1 MPGTVKSEL
10 LTYADRSHKCDS
22 QEKVCWMLYL
32 PLDKSHFIT
41 EITESASVYGQKV
54 VKVAERLLQ
63 SGFKL
68 HIDDFG
74 SGYSSMESLS
84 RLPFSVL
91 KIDKSLIDHIYET
104 RVEILVNHIIK
115 LSKDLNMRVLA
126 EGVETK
132 EQLDIL
138 RKIKC
143 DEIQGFYYARPM
155 PEVEFVEYVRRK
167 R

>member
-1 MPGTVKSEL
+1 M
-10 LTYADRSHKCDS
+10 
-22 QEKVCWMLYL
+22 
-32 PLDKSHFIT
+32 
-41 EITESASVYGQKV
+41 
-54 VKVAERLLQ
+54 
-63 SGFKL
+63 
-68 HIDDFG
+68 
-74 SGYSSMESLS
+74 
-84 RLPFSVL
+84 
-91 KIDKSLIDHIYET
+91 
-104 RVEILVNHIIK
+104 NHIIK